1 MTQKDKQLKL
11 WEAMLQGDLTALE
24 QLYTLFHTDLYHYAL
39 KLTEQV
45 DLAEDAVQDVFMD
58 LWNYRKQL
66 PAVYAPKFYLIRS
79 VRNQCLKLIKKQNRL
94 TSLDLANHF
103 EMVILPEELQL
114 KDNSEKTKKAIAL
127 GMATLSPR
135 QREIIYLKFYNNLDY
150 EELAEVLDINYQS
163 VVNHIHKAM
172 IKLRKAD
179 LLKHLKY

>member
-24 QLYTLFHTDLYHYAL
+24 QIYALFHADLYHYAL
-39 KLTEQV
+39 KLTKQV

-66 PAVYAPKFYLIRS
+66 PTVHAPKFYLIRS
-79 VRNQCLKLIKKQNRL
+79 VRNQCLKLINKQNRFTALDAASSFEL
-94 TSLDLANHF
+94 T
-103 EMVILPEELQL
+103 ILPEELKI
-114 KDNSEKTKKAIAL
+114 KDNSELTKKVIAA
-127 GMATLSPR
+127 GMSTLSPR

-179 LLKHLKY
+179 VLKHLKY

>member
-39 KLTEQV
+39 KLTEHI
-45 DLAEDAVQDVFMD
+45 DLAEDAVQDVFID

-66 PAVYAPKFYLIRS
+66 PIVNAPKFYLIRS
-79 VRNQCLKLIKKQNRL
+79 VRNQSLKLIKKQNRL
-94 TSLDLANHF
+94 TTL
-103 EMVILPEELQL
+103 EGVIPSKMIIRPEELQL
-114 KDNSEKTKKAIAL
+114 KDHSELNKKALFDA
-127 GMATLSPR
+127 MTALSPR

-150 EELAEVLDINYQS
+150 EELADVLDINYQS

-179 LLKHLKY
+179 VLKHLKY